1 MMPLDHVGDGL
12 RPVAEINVTPFIDV
26 VLVLLIVFM
35 IAAPLAMAEV
45 PLKLPR
51 SDARPARQP
60 ATPVVVSLTGDGRL
74 FLDAEEIA
82 ADAIGERVGQLL
94 AGDPERLFQ
103 VRADQGIAYGEVV
116 GLLGRLGQAGVSR
129 LALLSQPAA
138 GVRP

>member
-116 GLLGRLGQAGVSR
+116 ALLGRLGQAGVSR

-138 GVRP
+138 GARP